1 MRASRLLS
9 ALLLLQARGRM
20 TARQLADELAVSVRT
35 VYRDMDSLHAAG
47 VPLYGDAGPGG
58 GYQLLDGYRTRLTGL
73 TAPEAQALFLS
84 GLPGPA
90 AELGL
95 GAALAAASVK
105 VQAALPAELRDQ
117 AALVRERFHLDAPG
131 WYYDGDRSPYLA
143 QVADAVW
150 HQRTVR
156 IRYRRWKGPTDVT
169 RTVRPYGLVLK
180 GGKWYLVAG
189 GEPGWAPRTF
199 RVGKI
204 LDLSDTGEPFT
215 RPDGFDLAGFWGE
228 HIVDFRAGLQQG
240 EAVVRLSPLARER
253 LPDKASTAV
262 VDAVARTAGPPDP
275 YGWVTAVVPIESMVH
290 AESEFLKLGAEVEVL
305 EPAELR
311 ERLVRTALALARLY
325 GHPERG
331 HPERSN
337 SATQLVSQV
346 APPSAENACSQR
358 HDSAVMSD
366 HT

>member
-20 TARQLADELAVSVRT
+20 TAQQLADELAVSVRT
-35 VYRDMDSLHAAG
+35 VYRDMGSLHEAG

-73 TAPEAQALFLS
+73 NPGEAQALFLA

-95 GAALAAASVK
+95 GAALAAAAVK
-105 VQAALPAELRDQ
+105 VRAALPAELRDR
-117 AALVRERFHLDAPG
+117 AELVRERFHLDAPG

-150 HQRTVR
+150 QQRTVR
-156 IRYRRWKGPTDVT
+156 VRYRRWKGPTDVT
-169 RTVRPYGLVLK
+169 RTLRPYGLVLK

-189 GEPGWAPRTF
+189 SEPGWAPRTF
-199 RVGKI
+199 RVSKI
-204 LDLSDTGEPFT
+204 LDLSDTGEPFA
-215 RPDGFDLAGFWGE
+215 RPEGFDLAGFWGAHVVE
-228 HIVDFRAGLQQG
+228 FRTGLARG

-262 VDAVARTAGPPDP
+262 VDAVARTAGEPDAQ
-275 YGWVTAVVPIESMVH
+275 GWVTAVVPIESLIH
-290 AESEFLKLGAEVEVL
+290 AETEFLKLGAEVEVL

-311 ERLVRTALALARLY
+311 ERLAGTAHALARLY
-325 GHPERG
+325 AHPD
-331 HPERSN
+331 RSN

-346 APPSAENACSQR
+346 VPPSAENACSHR
-358 HDSAVMSD
+358 HESAVMSD